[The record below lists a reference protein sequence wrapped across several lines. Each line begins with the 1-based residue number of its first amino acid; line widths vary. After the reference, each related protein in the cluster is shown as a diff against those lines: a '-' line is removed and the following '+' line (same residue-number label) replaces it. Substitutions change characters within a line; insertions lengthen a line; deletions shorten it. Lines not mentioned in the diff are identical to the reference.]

1 MRTVQLRNRAIQQDP
16 AASAREDCYFPAP
29 DEVLSK
35 VRPRSRHCL
44 WTIST
49 TRIRECTR
57 GGQYSKAR
65 WWATLSAALEG
76 VRVIECGE
84 MVSAAYA
91 AKIFAHMGADVIKV
105 EEPGGD
111 RARRRGPFPGGIPDP
126 ERSGLFLYLNQH
138 KRSVVLD
145 LLEAAGQAALM
156 DLAAGADVLI
166 HNFSPTQ
173 ARARALDIEQLRARR
188 PALIVTSITR
198 FGLTGPHSEYNAHE
212 ITSANAGG
220 WAFIS
225 PGALEDRDL
234 PPLKAF
240 GQQCDF
246 QAGINAA
253 NATLGALIARLT
265 SGLGEHIDVSVQEC
279 VAANLEMNFMHWT
292 YASRVASRLGR
303 RALGPWGMLRCRDG
317 LLFVVCVEEAQWG
330 RLVELLGGPEW
341 AAWEVFSDR
350 LLRAENY
357 DVLSPL
363 LEESFGGWTV
373 EEAYQL
379 LQARRVPCA
388 PVAGM
393 DALLN
398 SDHLQARD
406 FFVDVDHPVAGRL
419 TYPGAPFKHSR
430 TPWQTRVPAPTLG
443 QHTREV
449 LDQRTGAAIGVGVS
463 E

>member
-1 MRTVQLRNRAIQQDP
+1 M
-16 AASAREDCYFPAP
+16 
-29 DEVLSK
+29 
-35 VRPRSRHCL
+35 
-44 WTIST
+44 
-49 TRIRECTR
+49 
-57 GGQYSKAR
+57 
-65 WWATLSAALEG
+65 SAALEG
-76 VRVIECGE
+76 VRVVECGE

-91 AKIFAHMGADVIKV
+91 AKIFAHMGADVVKV

-111 RARRRGPFPGGIPDP
+111 RARRRGPFPNGNPHP
-126 ERSGLFLYLNQH
+126 ERSGLFLYLNQN
-138 KRSVVLD
+138 KRSVVLNLRED
-145 LLEAAGQAALM
+145 AGQGVLK
-156 DLAAGADVLI
+156 DLAASADVLI
-166 HNFSPTQ
+166 HNFSPAQ
-173 ARARALDIEQLRARR
+173 MRACGLDIAQLRARR

-198 FGLTGPHSEYNAHE
+198 FGLTGPHSEYNGHE
-212 ITSANAGG
+212 MTSANAGG

-253 NATLGALIARLT
+253 NATLGALIARLA
-265 SGLGEHIDVSVQEC
+265 SGQGEHIDVSVQEC

-292 YASRVASRLGR
+292 YARRVASRLGR

-317 LLFVVCVEEAQWG
+317 LLFVVCVEEAQWE
-330 RLVELLGGPEW
+330 RLVELLGNPEW
-341 AAWEVFSDR
+341 AAWEVFGDR

-363 LEESFGGWTV
+363 LEESFVEWTV

-379 LQARRVPCA
+379 LQERRVPCA

-398 SDHLQARD
+398 SDHLRARD

-430 TPWQTRVPAPTLG
+430 TPWQTLAPAPTLG
-443 QHTREV
+443 QHTLEV
-449 LDQRTGAAIGVGVS
+449 MEQWAGAAMGAGAT